1 MTRRLYTTQ
10 HSRRNFLTKLGIGAL
25 ALGAGATQ
33 KGYASEEVSEFTPDE
48 ALELLKQGNQEFLAG
63 NVNPEAASAARRLEI
78 ASGQKPFAILVGCS
92 DSRVSPEILFGRQLG
107 ELFIVRN
114 AGNTVDTSALGSIE
128 YGVLELGVPLI
139 IVLGHE
145 NCGAVGAAVSIVE
158 ENTEFP
164 GSIGAM
170 VAPIL
175 PAVLAVR
182 EEPGDLLDNSVRE
195 NVRRIVERL
204 STSEDILT
212 EPLEA
217 GRLKIVGARYDLDS
231 GEVDFSVA

>member
-1 MTRRLYTTQ
+1 MTQ
-10 HSRRNFLTKLGIGAL
+10 SRRNFLTQLGVGAL

-33 KGYASEEVSEFTPDE
+33 RGYASEEVTQEFTPDE
-48 ALELLKQGNQEFLAG
+48 ALEMLKKGNQEFLAG
-63 NVNPEAASAARRLEI
+63 NVKPEAASTMRRFEI

-92 DSRVSPEILFGRQLG
+92 DSRVSPEILCGRRLG

-114 AGNTVDTSALGSIE
+114 AGNVVDLSALGSIE
-128 YGVLELGVPLI
+128 HGVLELAIPLI

-145 NCGAVGAAVSIVE
+145 KCGAAGAAVSIVE

-170 VAPIL
+170 VAPTL
-175 PAVLAVR
+175 PAVLAMR
-182 EEPGDLLDNSVRE
+182 EEPGNLLDNTVRE

-204 STSEDILT
+204 SNSEDVLT

>member
-1 MTRRLYTTQ
+1 M
-10 HSRRNFLTKLGIGAL
+10 
-25 ALGAGATQ
+25 
-33 KGYASEEVSEFTPDE
+33 
-48 ALELLKQGNQEFLAG
+48 
-63 NVNPEAASAARRLEI
+63 
-78 ASGQKPFAILVGCS
+78 
-92 DSRVSPEILFGRQLG
+92 
-107 ELFIVRN
+107 
-114 AGNTVDTSALGSIE
+114 
-128 YGVLELGVPLI
+128 LELGVPLI

>member
-1 MTRRLYTTQ
+1 MTQ
-10 HSRRNFLTKLGIGAL
+10 SRRNFLTKLGVGAL

-33 KGYASEEVSEFTPDE
+33 EGYASEEVAQEFTPDE
-48 ALELLKQGNQEFLAG
+48 ALEMLKKGNQEFLAG
-63 NVNPEAASAARRLEI
+63 NVNPEAASAMRRLEI

-92 DSRVSPEILFGRQLG
+92 DSRVSPEILFGRRLG

-114 AGNTVDTSALGSIE
+114 AGNVVDLAALGSIE
-128 YGVLELGVPLI
+128 YGVLELAIPLI

-145 NCGAVGAAVSIVE
+145 KCGAVEAAVSIVE

-164 GSIGAM
+164 GSIGLM

-175 PAVLAVR
+175 PAVLAMR
-182 EEPGDLLDNSVRE
+182 EEPGDLLDNAVRE

-204 STSEDILT
+204 SNSEDVLT

>member
-1 MTRRLYTTQ
+1 MTQ
-10 HSRRNFLTKLGIGAL
+10 SRRNFLTKLGVGAL
-25 ALGAGATQ
+25 ALGAGAMQ
-33 KGYASEEVSEFTPDE
+33 KGYASEEVAQEFTPDE
-48 ALELLKQGNQEFLAG
+48 ALEILKKGNQEFLAG
-63 NVNPEAASAARRLEI
+63 NANPETASARRRLEI
-78 ASGQKPFAILVGCS
+78 ASGQKPFTILVGCS
-92 DSRVSPEILFGRQLG
+92 DSRVSPEILFGRRLG

-114 AGNTVDTSALGSIE
+114 AGNVVDLAALGSIE
-128 YGVLELGVPLI
+128 YGVLELAIPLI

-145 NCGAVGAAVSIVE
+145 KCGAVEAAVSIVE

-175 PAVLAVR
+175 PAVLAMR
-182 EEPGDLLDNSVRE
+182 EEPGDLLDNAVRE

-204 STSEDILT
+204 SNSEDVLT

>member
-1 MTRRLYTTQ
+1 MTQ
-10 HSRRNFLTKLGIGAL
+10 SRRNFLTRLGVGAL
-25 ALGAGATQ
+25 ALGAGATHR
-33 KGYASEEVSEFTPDE
+33 GYASEEMAQEFTPDE
-48 ALELLKQGNQEFLAG
+48 ALELLKKGNQDFLAG
-63 NVNPEAASAARRLEI
+63 NVNPEAASAMRRLEI

-92 DSRVSPEILFGRQLG
+92 DSRVSPEILFGRRLG

-114 AGNTVDTSALGSIE
+114 AGNVVDLAALGSIE
-128 YGVLELGVPLI
+128 YGVLELAIPLI

-145 NCGAVGAAVSIVE
+145 KCGAVGAAVSIVE

-175 PAVLAVR
+175 PAVLAMR

-204 STSEDILT
+204 SNSEDVLT
-212 EPLEA
+212 DSLEA
-217 GRLKIVGARYDLDS
+217 GRLKIIGARYDLDS
-231 GEVDFSVA
+231 GEVDFSIA